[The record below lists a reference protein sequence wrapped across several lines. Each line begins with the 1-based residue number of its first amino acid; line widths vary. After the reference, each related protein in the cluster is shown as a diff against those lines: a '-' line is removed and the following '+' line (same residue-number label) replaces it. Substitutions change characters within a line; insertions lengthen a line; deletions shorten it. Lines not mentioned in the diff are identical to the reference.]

1 MSEELIR
8 EVDEEVKRDKLQ
20 QQLKRYGPFIA
31 GGVVLIIAVV
41 GAVVFWLDQQ
51 EKKRLAFGD
60 QFGAAIVMAEQGS
73 LDEAFDAFAALG
85 DQDSGGYRMLA
96 KIRQAA
102 LAVEFGNSELAV
114 QLYRDVAD
122 QKGLSGEFRDMATI
136 LGGMLEADDADPGE
150 LTARL
155 APLTADDNAWRFS
168 ARELTAVLAIR
179 QGDVDAAA
187 ELLQGL
193 AADADAPP
201 GVRARSSEL
210 LAAIGR

>member
-1 MSEELIR
+1 M
-8 EVDEEVKRDKLQ
+8 
-20 QQLKRYGPFIA
+20 
-31 GGVVLIIAVV
+31 
-41 GAVVFWLDQQ
+41 
-51 EKKRLAFGD
+51 
-60 QFGAAIVMAEQGS
+60 
-73 LDEAFDAFAALG
+73 DEAFDAFAALG